1 MTKKAPR
8 INPTRIQRAERI
20 YAQQLRRLARHIGEI
35 VSGFEPTPE
44 TEPTLENMLR
54 QYAVAL
60 APWARVTA
68 SKMISEVNARDVAAW
83 RSNSLQI
90 SEALRREILNAPT
103 GETMRDLLE
112 KQVGL
117 ITSLPLDAAQRVHEW
132 TIKGLEDGTR
142 AAEVAS
148 EIMRTGEVTASRAM
162 LIART
167 ETSRT
172 ATELVR
178 ARAVHVGSEM
188 FVWRSSGDGDVRPDH
203 KKLNGKS
210 FRWDDPPVAD
220 ERTGAKSLPGA
231 IFNCRCYAE
240 PLLAE

>member
-1 MTKKAPR
+1 MKKPPR

-35 VSGFEPTPE
+35 VSGFEPTAE
-44 TEPTLENMLR
+44 TLPTLENMLR

-60 APWARVTA
+60 APWAKVTA
-68 SKMISEVNARDVAAW
+68 GKMISEVNARDLATW

-90 SEALRREILNAPT
+90 SESLRREILNAPT
-103 GETMRDLLE
+103 GEMMRALMDQ
-112 KQVGL
+112 QVHL

-142 AAEVAS
+142 AGEVTR
-148 EIMRTGEVTASRAM
+148 EILRTGEVTASRAT

-172 ATELVR
+172 ATALVQ
-178 ARAVHVGSEM
+178 ARAVHVGSVM
-188 FVWRSSGDGDVRPDH
+188 YIWRSSGDGDVRPDH
-203 KKLNGKS
+203 KRLNGKS
-210 FRWDDPPVAD
+210 FRWDSPPVAD
-220 ERTGAKSLPGA
+220 ERTGARAHPGS
-231 IFNCRCYAE
+231 IYNCRCYAE
-240 PLLAE
+240 PILPD